1 MDTPVLLTTGALLS
15 AAAALVMLVSLL
27 TRKTYHGFGFWVM
40 GVLSLAIGAGM
51 LIPGVL
57 PGHWLVRLSRN
68 AFLVGGLMLIFHG
81 LIVFREVRI
90 SRQLEA
96 LFFLSFLA
104 VFGYF
109 SVDAGQLDARIAVY
123 SIYAALI
130 CFFAA
135 YATLK
140 KRPVFFASSDVML
153 AIWLT
158 TYGLLTLVRMAQQ
171 LLSPENSTAF
181 EALKGI
187 GSFYAVAQI
196 LTVQLVTLT
205 LISMNSQRIEWE
217 YKNNLVQVQESE
229 ENFRL
234 VTEAAY
240 DAIVML
246 DSRAHVTVWNSAAER
261 MFGLSREQ
269 ATGHALAQLIAPP
282 AHAGTYAALAGPL
295 KGLDRANG
303 ITMELPA
310 QDSQGREFLVELS
323 VSRFLQRGAQRT
335 VCILRD
341 ISERKQHE
349 LVLQKLRGDLQATLD
364 AVPDLLFELD
374 LNGVY
379 HAYHS
384 PRTELLAGHP
394 NQLIGNTIFD
404 VLPPDA
410 ANVCDA
416 ALQEANVKEFSVG
429 KQFALDLPIGRK
441 WFELSVAKK
450 PSASGEVPH
459 FVVISREVTQ
469 RMEAMEIL
477 RHHQAELERKVAE
490 RTDELLEAK
499 TAAEAANISKS
510 AFLANMSHEI
520 RTPLNAIAGMSQFI
534 RKEGLTPAQTHR
546 MDQLETAS
554 LHLLSIINDILD
566 LSKIESGK
574 LTLEEKPLRLDRLVS
589 NVVTMVHDKAAAKK
603 LKIKTEIEAMDG
615 EFAGDTTRIQQALLN
630 YASNAVKFTDEGAVT
645 LRVLSM
651 EDTAHDA
658 LLRFEVSDDGI
669 GISESM
675 QGRLFEAFEQADSS
689 NTRRYGGTGLGLAIT
704 KKLAELMGGSAGL
717 HSEIGHGSTFWF
729 SVRLKKLDRPLD
741 APSDTHQN
749 AKALIRERFSTLN
762 VLIAEDE
769 PVNREIG
776 ILYMEEVGLQVDTA
790 EDGLQAVEMAK
801 ARQYGLIFMDMR
813 MPHMDGLEAT
823 RTIRKLPHYQ
833 DVPII
838 AMTANA
844 FVEDKEQCLAAGMN
858 DFITKPVQ
866 PTEVYAAMCRNLVA

>member
-1 MDTPVLLTTGALLS
+1 
-15 AAAALVMLVSLL
+15 MLVSLV
-27 TRKTYHGFGFWVM
+27 TRKTYQGFGFWVM
-40 GVLSLAIGAGM
+40 GVFSLAIGAAM
-51 LIPGVL
+51 LIPGAL
-57 PGHWLVRLSRN
+57 PSHWLVRLSRN

-81 LIVFREVRI
+81 LIVFRDVKI
-90 SRQLEA
+90 SRQFEA

-109 SVDAGQLDARIAVY
+109 SIDAAHLDARIATY
-123 SIYAALI
+123 SVYAALI
-130 CFFAA
+130 CFAAA
-135 YATLK
+135 YTTLK
-140 KRPVFFASSDVML
+140 KRPAFFASSDVML
-153 AIWLT
+153 AIWLLI
-158 TYGLLTLVRMAQQ
+158 YALLTLVRMAQQ
-171 LLSPENSTAF
+171 LLNPENSTAF

-217 YKNNLVQVQESE
+217 YENNLVRVQESE

-234 VTEAAY
+234 VTETAH

-246 DSRAHVTVWNSAAER
+246 DSPGKVTVWNSAAER
-261 MFGLSREQ
+261 MFGLSRDQ
-269 ATGHALAQLIAPP
+269 ATGKTLAQLIAPP
-282 AHAGTYAALAGPL
+282 TQAATYTALASPQDD
-295 KGLDRANG
+295 LDFAKG
-303 ITMELPA
+303 ITIELPVR
-310 QDSQGREFLVELS
+310 DSRGREFLVELS
-323 VSRFLQRGAQRT
+323 ISRFLQRGAQRT
-335 VCILRD
+335 VCIMRD
-341 ISERKQHE
+341 ISERKQQE
-349 LVLQKLRGDLQATLD
+349 LVLQNLRGDLQATLD

-384 PRTELLAGHP
+384 PRTELLAVSP
-394 NQLIGNTIFD
+394 NQLIGNTIFEA
-404 VLPPDA
+404 LPPDA
-410 ANVCDA
+410 ASVCHA
-416 ALQEANVKEFSVG
+416 ALQEANDKEFSDG
-429 KQFALDLPIGRK
+429 KQLVIDLPIGRK

-450 PSASGEVPH
+450 QSAFGTVPH

-490 RTDELLEAK
+490 RTDELLVAK

-520 RTPLNAIAGMSQFI
+520 RTPLNAITGMSQFI
-534 RKEGLTPAQTHR
+534 RKEGLTPTQTHR

-574 LTLEEKPLRLDRLVS
+574 LNLEEKPLRLDRLVS

-603 LKIKTEIEAMDG
+603 LNIKTEIEAMDG
-615 EFAGDTTRIQQALLN
+615 EFVGDTTRIQQALLN

-645 LRVLSM
+645 LRVLCM
-651 EDTAHDA
+651 EETEQDA

-669 GISESM
+669 GISDSA
-675 QGRLFEAFEQADSS
+675 QGRLFEAFEQADTS
-689 NTRRYGGTGLGLAIT
+689 NTRQYGGTGLGLAIT

-717 HSEIGHGSTFWF
+717 HSEVGHGSTFWF
-729 SVRLKKLDRPLD
+729 SVRLKKLDRPSD

-749 AKALIRERFSTLN
+749 AQALIREQFSTLS
-762 VLIAEDE
+762 VLIVEDE

-776 ILYMEEVGLQVDTA
+776 ILYMEEVGLHVDTA

-801 ARQYGLIFMDMR
+801 GKQYGLIFMDMR
-813 MPHMDGLEAT
+813 MPHMDGIEAT

-844 FVEDKEQCLAAGMN
+844 FVEDRDQCLAAGMS
-858 DFITKPVQ
+858 DFITKPAQ
-866 PTEVYAAMCRNLVA
+866 PMEVYAAMCRNLAR